1 MTTMG
6 TIMQERN
13 KRVDPVEL
21 SVVIPL
27 YNEEENIPEL
37 YRRVRSSLDSLCI
50 SYEVI
55 LVNDG
60 SKDGTAD
67 MVEELQRKDPR
78 LVAVHLS
85 RNFGH
90 QPAVCAGLD
99 ASEGRVVIVMDG
111 DLQDPPEVVDLF

>member
-37 YRRVRSSLDSLCI
+37 YRRVRSS
-50 SYEVI
+50 
-55 LVNDG
+55 
-60 SKDGTAD
+60 
-67 MVEELQRKDPR
+67 Q
-78 LVAVHLS
+78 S
-85 RNFGH
+85 RRATSN
-90 QPAVCAGLD
+90 
-99 ASEGRVVIVMDG
+99 RVVTASRCWG
-111 DLQDPPEVVDLF
+111 SRHS